1 MTAHIFRNGTK
12 KYHTLIMEVISIK
25 IGFIG
30 AGKVGFSLG
39 KYLKINNIT
48 VTGYYSRNEDSS
60 KKASIFTC
68 TKQFDNLSEIINE
81 SDTIFITTPDG
92 EIKNVWNEIKE
103 LSIKNKVICHCSG
116 SLSSEIFS
124 NINQYGAYGYSIHP
138 MFAISD
144 KHNSYK
150 SLNKAFITIEGHSKY
165 ANEISRVITLLGN
178 GVLIIDKNNKP
189 LYHAASV
196 TVSNLVLGLIN
207 TGVKQLIQCGFQEDM
222 AIKALQPLISFNI
235 ENIKEKGIVSSLTGP
250 IERGDLKTIESHCNV
265 LNEDDESLY
274 KLLSKNVLE
283 IAKSKNK
290 DRDYKNIEEYL
301 GGQ

>member
-1 MTAHIFRNGTK
+1 
-12 KYHTLIMEVISIK
+12 MEVISIK

-48 VTGYYSRNEDSS
+48 VTGYYSKNEDSA
-60 KKASIFTC
+60 KKASIFTG
-68 TKQFDNLSEIINE
+68 TKQFNSLNEIINE

-92 EIKNVWNEIKE
+92 EIKNVWNKIKE
-103 LSIKNKVICHCSG
+103 LSIKSKMICHCSG
-116 SLSSEIFS
+116 SLSSEVFS

-150 SLNKAFITIEGHSKY
+150 SLNKAFITIEGNSKY
-165 ANEISRVITLLGN
+165 IMEFSNLISSLGN
-178 GVLIIDKNNKP
+178 EVLIMDKNNKQ

-207 TGVKQLIQCGFQEDM
+207 SGVKQLISCGIKEDI

-235 ENIKEKGIVSSLTGP
+235 ENIKEFGIVDSLTGP
-250 IERGDLKTIESHCNV
+250 VERCDIKTIEGHCNA
-265 LNEDDESLY
+265 LDNDDKKVY
-274 KLLSKNVLE
+274 KLLSKKILE
-283 IAKSKNK
+283 LAKLKNK
-290 DRDYKNIEEYL
+290 DRDYQEIEEYL
-301 GGQ
+301 GGEE

>member
-1 MTAHIFRNGTK
+1 
-12 KYHTLIMEVISIK
+12 MEVISIK

-39 KYLKINNIT
+39 KYLKTNNIT
-48 VTGYYSRNEDSS
+48 VTGYYSRNEDSA
-60 KKASIFTC
+60 KKASIFTG
-68 TKQFDNLSEIINE
+68 TKQFENLNEIINE

-150 SLNKAFITIEGHSKY
+150 SLNKAFITIEGDSKY
-165 ANEISRVITLLGN
+165 IEVFSKLISSLGN
-178 GVLIIDKNNKP
+178 DVLIIDKNNKS
-189 LYHAASV
+189 LYHAACV

-207 TGVKQLIQCGFQEDM
+207 TGVKELMKCGFKEDR
-222 AIKALQPLISFNI
+222 AIKALNPLISFNI

-250 IERGDLKTIESHCNV
+250 IERGDIKTIKNHCNV
-265 LNEDDESLY
+265 LNNEDEIVY
-274 KLLSKNVLE
+274 KLLSKNILE
-283 IAKSKNK
+283 LAKVKNEY
-290 DRDYKNIEEYL
+290 RDYKRIEEYL
-301 GGQ
+301 GGKK

>member
-1 MTAHIFRNGTK
+1 
-12 KYHTLIMEVISIK
+12 MEVISIK

-39 KYLKINNIT
+39 KYLKANDIT

-60 KKASIFTC
+60 KQASNFTG
-68 TKQFDNLSEIINE
+68 TKQFKNLNELINE

-103 LSIKNKVICHCSG
+103 LSIKDKIICHCSG
-116 SLSSEIFS
+116 VLSSEIFS
-124 NINQYGAYGYSIHP
+124 DINRYGAYGYSIHP

-150 SLNKAFITIEGHSKY
+150 SLRQAFITIEGHYKY
-165 ANEISRVITLLGN
+165 EDQILKYIKSLGN
-178 GVLIIDKNNKP
+178 DALIINKNKKI

-207 TGVKQLIQCGFQEDM
+207 TGIKHLKECGFEEDT
-222 AIKALQPLISFNI
+222 AIKALYPLISFNI
-235 ENIKEKGIVSSLTGP
+235 ENIKKNGIVSSLTGP
-250 IERGDLKTIESHCNV
+250 IERGDVDTIKCHCEE
-265 LNEDDESLY
+265 LGDDDEILY
-274 KLLSKNVLE
+274 KLLSKNILG
-283 IAKSKNK
+283 IAKAKNEG
-290 DRDYKNIEEYL
+290 RDYKIIENYL
-301 GGQ
+301 GGQK

>member
-1 MTAHIFRNGTK
+1 M
-12 KYHTLIMEVISIK
+12 ISIK

-39 KYLKINNIT
+39 KYLVVNNIT

-60 KKASIFTC
+60 KKASIFTG
-68 TKQFDNLSEIINE
+68 TKQFKDINELINE

-92 EIKNVWNEIKE
+92 EIKNVWNEIKK

-116 SLSSEIFS
+116 SISSEIFS

-150 SLNKAFITIEGHSKY
+150 LLNNAFVTVEGNPKFAEKISSIISSFG
-165 ANEISRVITLLGN
+165 NE
-178 GVLIIDKNNKP
+178 VLIINNNNKA

-207 TGVKQLIQCGFQEDM
+207 TGVKHLEQCGFDEST
-222 AIKALQPLISFNI
+222 AIKALEPLISFNI
-235 ENIKEKGIVSSLTGP
+235 NNIKEKGIVNSLTGP
-250 IERGDLKTIESHCNV
+250 IERGDVETIKGHCNV
-265 LNEDDESLY
+265 LNLEDEVVY
-274 KLLSKNVLE
+274 KALSRNILEVAKMKNN
-283 IAKSKNK
+283 NK
-290 DRDYKNIEEYL
+290 DYKNIEEYL
-301 GGQ
+301 GGQQ

>member
-1 MTAHIFRNGTK
+1 
-12 KYHTLIMEVISIK
+12 MEVMSIK
-25 IGFIG
+25 IGFVG

-60 KKASIFTC
+60 KKASIFTD
-68 TKQFDNLSEIINE
+68 TKQFNNLDELITE

-92 EIKNVWNEIKE
+92 EIKSVWEEIKE
-103 LSIKNKVICHCSG
+103 LSIKNKMICHCSG

-150 SLNKAFITIEGHSKY
+150 SLNQAFMTIEGDSKY
-165 ANEISRVITLLGN
+165 IMEFYNLVSSLGN
-178 GVLIIDKNNKP
+178 DVLIISKSNKP

-207 TGVKQLIQCGFQEDM
+207 SGVKHLIACGFEEDT

-235 ENIKEKGIVSSLTGP
+235 ESIKDRGRAGSLTGP
-250 IERGDLKTIESHCNV
+250 VERCDIKTIESHCNV
-265 LNEDDESLY
+265 LIDDDAIVY
-274 KLLSKNVLE
+274 KLLSKNILG

-290 DRDYKNIEEYL
+290 NRDYTKIEEYL
-301 GGQ
+301 GGE